1 MADIKEKKKTFMARQ
16 PIFDR
21 NKNIYGYELLFRH
34 GLENFFDETLCKDFA
49 SSKVLLDS
57 FLLFDLK
64 ELTRGR
70 RAFLNFT
77 EKVLLSEVAMAF
89 SRDAI
94 IIELLE
100 NIAPGQDIVATCA
113 KLKSKGYLLA
123 LDDFQYHPSYEPL
136 IQLADIIKIDFL
148 LTKGEERR
156 TIVQKGGGKVK
167 FLAEKIETLEEY
179 HQAME
184 MGYSYFQGYFFCRPI
199 IIEGKEIPSHKLN
212 LVQILKEI
220 HQPDIDFNQIAKIIQ
235 RDVSLSYKL
244 MRFIN
249 SAAFGFL
256 TEIHSIR
263 HALNLLGIYEFKKW
277 ISLVLL
283 SQMGSDK
290 PNELMINSLIRAKFC
305 ELVAES
311 TGQKEKK
318 PLFFL
323 MGLFSL
329 IDAFLDRPMA
339 EILQELPIPKEVKSA
354 ILGEDKQGL
363 LNQVL
368 GLIVNYEQSKWD
380 TVAEIASALKLPE
393 RVVLEHYLVAIKWA
407 NDCSF

>member
-1 MADIKEKKKTFMARQ
+1 MVDIKEKKKIFMARQ

-21 NKNIYGYELLFRH
+21 DKNIYGYELLFRH

-89 SRDAI
+89 SKDSI

-100 NIAPGQDIVATCA
+100 NIVPQKEIVTTCA
-113 KLKSKGYLLA
+113 RLKQKGYLMA
-123 LDDFQYHPSYEPL
+123 LDDFQYHPKYEPL
-136 IQLADIIKIDFL
+136 MKYADIIKIDFL
-148 LTKGEERR
+148 STSKEGRKR
-156 TIVQKGGGKVK
+156 IIQRSRGDVK
-167 FLAEKIETLEEY
+167 FLAEKVETLEEY
-179 HQAME
+179 NQAME
-184 MGYSYFQGYFFCRPI
+184 MGYSYFQGYFFCRPV

-220 HQPDIDFNQIAKIIQ
+220 NQPDIDFNKIGNIIQ

-256 TEIHSIR
+256 SEIHSIR

-311 TGQKEKK
+311 VGQKEKK
-318 PLFFL
+318 SIFFL

-339 EILQELPIPKEVKSA
+339 EIMKELPIPSEVKAA
-354 ILGEDKQGL
+354 ILVEDKQGL
-363 LNQVL
+363 MGRIL
-368 GLIVNYEQSKWD
+368 GLIINYEQSKWES
-380 TVAEIASALKLPE
+380 VADIAISLRIPE
-393 RVVLEHYLVAIKWA
+393 HIVLEHYLVSIKWA
-407 NDCSF
+407 NSCNF